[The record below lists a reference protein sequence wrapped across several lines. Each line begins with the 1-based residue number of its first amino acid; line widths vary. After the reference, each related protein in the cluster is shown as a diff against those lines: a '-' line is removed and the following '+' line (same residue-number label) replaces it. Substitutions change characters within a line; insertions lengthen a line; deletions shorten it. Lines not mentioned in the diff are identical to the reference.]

1 MARTALKLA
10 ADGKGD
16 PIIDL
21 ADAKR
26 QLNLIDT
33 NDFDVKLTEIC
44 IIATEKLDGADGCL
58 KRALRTQDWI
68 LVLPSFYAGMNCY
81 GHIELPL
88 PPLQTVTA
96 IKYLD
101 ADGNEQTV
109 STSVYRVVNNGTEK
123 SILML
128 VTGQYWPT
136 HGCYPDAVRIE
147 FTAGYGDNAEDV
159 PQRFRHA
166 ALVWLSHLYEYRG
179 DDSEKVEEPLAV
191 MNLIR
196 NDRIVRL

>member
-10 ADGKGD
+10 TDGKGE
-16 PIIDL
+16 PIIEL

-26 QLNLIDT
+26 QLNIDHGDDDT
-33 NDFDVKLTEIC
+33 KLTELC
-44 IIATEKLDGADGCL
+44 ERVTEMFDGADGWL

-81 GHIELPL
+81 GHIVLPL

-101 ADGNEQTV
+101 ADGTEQTI
-109 STSVYRVVNNGTEK
+109 STSVYRVVNNGTEP
-123 SILML
+123 SVVML
-128 VTGQYWPT
+128 VSGQYWPT
-136 HGCYPDAVRIE
+136 HGCYPDAVRFE
-147 FTAGYGDNAEDV
+147 FTAGYGDETTDV
-159 PQRFRHA
+159 PQRIRHA
-166 ALVWLSHLYEYRG
+166 ALVLLSHLYEYRG
-179 DDSEKVEEPLAV
+179 DDSEKVEMPLAV